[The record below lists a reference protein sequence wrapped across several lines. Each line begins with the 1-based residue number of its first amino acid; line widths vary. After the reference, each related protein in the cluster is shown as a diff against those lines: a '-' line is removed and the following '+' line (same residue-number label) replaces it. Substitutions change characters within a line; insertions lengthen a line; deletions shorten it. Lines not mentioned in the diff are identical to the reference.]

1 MAELEE
7 QDRTLSDWLKL
18 VLPRL
23 IRIVLWILILFG
35 GVTLITTLTESTF
48 SGRIPVDLSAFSSYL
63 IVFIGFEIV
72 IQLLRDTIFQHIFTV
87 ARTVLYMILIVL
99 ESNAG
104 IIQFTPSS
112 VGLPPGT
119 NLVLTVNITTIIN
132 IFLLV
137 SLLSVVKNMLQAIEF
152 IQRKSEKPMIP
163 PEFT

>member
-7 QDRTLSDWLKL
+7 QDRTLLDWLKL
-18 VLPRL
+18 MLPRV

-35 GVTLITTLTESTF
+35 GATLVTTLVESAF
-48 SGRIPVDLSAFSSYL
+48 GDMIPFELSTFSSYL

-72 IQLLRDTIFQHIFTV
+72 IQLLRNTIFQHIFTV
-87 ARTVLYMILIVL
+87 ARTIMYMILIII

-104 IIQFTPSS
+104 IIQFNPSS

-119 NLVLTVNITTIIN
+119 NLLLTVNITTIIN
-132 IFLLV
+132 IFLLL

-152 IQRKSEKPMIP
+152 IQRKSEDPMIP
-163 PEFT
+163 PEIP